1 MTGASTRAVSPRSH
15 GLLTTILLSLGSTAL
30 DAVLLALA
38 LGGAPVLIGH
48 ARALTLLAAWGVGGL
63 VLALLA
69 PVRTQEVVA
78 DSREN
83 SGLLAGLGLLP
94 LLTPPIAALGERL
107 ALGLLPGGPW
117 LRWSGVGIS
126 AGGLALRIAAMTQ
139 LGSRFSP
146 LVAVQREHALETR
159 GLYARIRHP
168 GYLGSWICAFGAMLA
183 FGSALGL
190 LTLVPFTALLGIRA
204 RREEALL
211 ERHFGDVYRAYRA
224 RTGAFLPRFGAPPDP
239 RR

>member
-1 MTGASTRAVSPRSH
+1 VASTQAVSARSH
-15 GLLTTILLSLGSTAL
+15 GLVTTVLLSLGSTAL
-30 DAVLLALA
+30 DAALLAVALGGVPSLFAHPRALA
-38 LGGAPVLIGH
+38 L
-48 ARALTLLAAWGVGGL
+48 LACWGVGGL

-83 SGLLAGLGLLP
+83 VALLAGLGLLP
-94 LLTPPIAALGERL
+94 LVTPPVAALGERL
-107 ALGLLPGGPW
+107 ALGSLPGGLW
-117 LRWSGVGIS
+117 LRWAGVALS
-126 AGGLALRIAAMTQ
+126 AAGLALRIAAMAQ

-146 LVAVQREHALETR
+146 LVTVQREHPLETR
-159 GLYARIRHP
+159 GVYARVRHP
-168 GYLGSWICAFGAMLA
+168 GYLGSWLCAFGAMLA

-190 LTLVPFTALLGIRA
+190 LPLAPFTALIGARA

-211 ERHFGDVYRAYRA
+211 ERHFGNAYRSYRE
-224 RTGAFLPRFGAPPDP
+224 RTGAFVPRLGARPTDP